1 MTLRP
6 NFVGRGL
13 RVAERLVL
21 ACGIV
26 LFFVLLARLGIENV
40 LANLRLVGWGIF
52 LILAAEIVPIL
63 FNTLGWRAAFPGGGR
78 VPPFCRLIS
87 ARVAGDA
94 ANALTPTATMGGEF
108 VRVRMLQTEMPAP
121 PLVASVMVA
130 KITQTVGLVGFV
142 AIGLLLVIDDT
153 GLPVTVRWGIFASL
167 CVFSVLLAG
176 LLFAQ
181 RRGLLTQGVAALS
194 RWRLLRFLA
203 SLRPSIEQVDAEMA
217 RVHRESAGRIII
229 SSVSFA
235 FGYAAGI
242 LETYLILLFFGVPV
256 TLELAL
262 AVEVLGVALN
272 NLTFFVP
279 LRAGTQEAGRALV
292 FAMLGLGAAQ
302 GLAAG
307 VIYRVRELTWGL
319 IGLALLAGSRSAQT
333 NLSTF
338 KTGPRGRSLLRNTRV
353 CHVAVNFRKI
363 ARSKAQADGVAG
375 SPSPRKPWRHG
386 QAWRY
391 REGRKLA
398 QPEGATS
405 GRLSTGRH
413 PGRGAG

>member
-1 MTLRP
+1 
-6 NFVGRGL
+6 
-13 RVAERLVL
+13 
-21 ACGIV
+21 
-26 LFFVLLARLGIENV
+26 
-40 LANLRLVGWGIF
+40 
-52 LILAAEIVPIL
+52 
-63 FNTLGWRAAFPGGGR
+63 
-78 VPPFCRLIS
+78 
-87 ARVAGDA
+87 
-94 ANALTPTATMGGEF
+94 
-108 VRVRMLQTEMPAP
+108 
-121 PLVASVMVA
+121 MVA

-167 CVFSVLLAG
+167 CIFSVLLAG

-229 SSVSFA
+229 SSASFA

-242 LETYLILLFFGVPV
+242 LETYLILFFFGVPV

-319 IGLALLAGSRSAQT
+319 IGLALLAGSRSAQRI
-333 NLSTF
+333 S
-338 KTGPRGRSLLRNTRV
+338 PP
-353 CHVAVNFRKI
+353 
-363 ARSKAQADGVAG
+363 SKPDHEV
-375 SPSPRKPWRHG
+375 
-386 QAWRY
+386 
-391 REGRKLA
+391 
-398 QPEGATS
+398 GAC
-405 GRLSTGRH
+405 
-413 PGRGAG
+413 

>member
-1 MTLRP
+1 MTLWRVQQDERTIRGASPSCCGSQDGSGGQPPHSRTASRAAATASLSPAVTLRP

-229 SSVSFA
+229 SSASFA

-242 LETYLILLFFGVPV
+242 LETYLILFFFGVPV

-319 IGLALLAGSRSAQT
+319 IGLALLAGSRSAQRI
-333 NLSTF
+333 S
-338 KTGPRGRSLLRNTRV
+338 PP
-353 CHVAVNFRKI
+353 
-363 ARSKAQADGVAG
+363 SKPDHEV
-375 SPSPRKPWRHG
+375 
-386 QAWRY
+386 
-391 REGRKLA
+391 
-398 QPEGATS
+398 GAC
-405 GRLSTGRH
+405 
-413 PGRGAG
+413 